1 MDNIIPV
8 FYSEYGRYI
17 SRSRMIPSN
26 IDGLIPVNRRLL
38 LVMHKIAKKTTKSA
52 RIVGETI
59 GTLHAHGDTSAYG
72 SLVNLV
78 YDGYA
83 DSSKST
89 WGGPGLVDVPAPA
102 ARYCVVGDTLI
113 TTNYGNIPIKN
124 FFKDVYDEEKINN
137 HIPFKKMQS
146 NLKVLCHDN
155 QYHDVSHMIYSG
167 YHDIVEIKT
176 KNGIM
181 LRCTP
186 NHPLL
191 VATPSGFI
199 WKEAQY
205 LTPNDW
211 LCQPNT
217 DTIIDDQN
225 HLNDCNIKYINEEEA
240 TLLGLILSDGYI
252 RKYTIGFSNTDMQLN
267 NLFELYASKYISDKI
282 IKYNK
287 LTNKEL
293 VEFNINSVDKVNQ
306 FVEEYDIPVDIS
318 KNRRVPHYIYY
329 QTQAV
334 IGRFLQALYD
344 GEGSVTK
351 TGCINFSN
359 SSIRL
364 CAEIQL
370 LLKCY
375 FSITSTITLDKH
387 INRNPCYKIMI
398 SDLNSRLMFAK
409 YIGFNNQDK
418 KERLFKF
425 INNLSNYFGKHS
437 GTKIDLIP
445 FAKKR
450 VFGKGVHCSRLYFR
464 RNFSDYDNDN
474 QSKYKHFYD
483 SNYIYSQVISVTPVG
498 KDHVYDLT
506 VPEIHSFTAN
516 GYYVHNT
523 ETSILPWV
531 EKLAFEFID
540 FVPWELLELSEEPL
554 YLPSPIPIGLV
565 GDGIISGISY
575 HKTVIPRYDKKDLV
589 KRLLW
594 LIQNGKPQKPVDI
607 SEELDPKIYGPCI
620 KPKKEDCDVDEFSKN
635 DFYKLLIFG
644 EGKVIYK
651 PKANIITEKK
661 QTFLEI
667 LGKAP
672 LSTFQPM
679 LNAYSKNLLPFTEKP
694 IDQSK
699 KTNIRILAPLKKNI
713 SNTFLNEFKENYLN
727 KPISFKCY
735 FCDLDGKVNQY
746 GIDDI
751 LLNSFNHWYQAL
763 LKKLLNDICN
773 INYKLFLNTISFMIK
788 NILHNNKKIMSVD
801 DIIKNFDFNQKIK
814 QYDYQNK
821 KWIILNKEIT
831 ETDVRETCKN
841 VSIQKLIEYHSIE
854 ENLKEQFQL
863 IKNNIDNINNY
874 ILIKIKDVI

>member
-59 GTLHAHGDTSAYG
+59 GTLHAHGDCLRGSTLIPLLDGSLVPISELCGKEPQWVLTYDKEKQDYIPTKAHSWRVGQITKELYKIHLSNGGIIECTANHPFLLNTQKWSRADELNCGDVLFGGLILRKFLNNLDILKHILADCGVYIIKIEKIILDKPEEFYDFTVDNYHNMIIATTDDPNNINFVIAHNSSAYG

-102 ARYCVVGDTLI
+102 SRY
-113 TTNYGNIPIKN
+113 
-124 FFKDVYDEEKINN
+124 
-137 HIPFKKMQS
+137 
-146 NLKVLCHDN
+146 
-155 QYHDVSHMIYSG
+155 
-167 YHDIVEIKT
+167 
-176 KNGIM
+176 
-181 LRCTP
+181 
-186 NHPLL
+186 
-191 VATPSGFI
+191 
-199 WKEAQY
+199 
-205 LTPNDW
+205 
-211 LCQPNT
+211 
-217 DTIIDDQN
+217 
-225 HLNDCNIKYINEEEA
+225 
-240 TLLGLILSDGYI
+240 
-252 RKYTIGFSNTDMQLN
+252 
-267 NLFELYASKYISDKI
+267 
-282 IKYNK
+282 
-287 LTNKEL
+287 
-293 VEFNINSVDKVNQ
+293 
-306 FVEEYDIPVDIS
+306 
-318 KNRRVPHYIYY
+318 
-329 QTQAV
+329 
-334 IGRFLQALYD
+334 
-344 GEGSVTK
+344 
-351 TGCINFSN
+351 
-359 SSIRL
+359 
-364 CAEIQL
+364 
-370 LLKCY
+370 
-375 FSITSTITLDKH
+375 
-387 INRNPCYKIMI
+387 
-398 SDLNSRLMFAK
+398 
-409 YIGFNNQDK
+409 
-418 KERLFKF
+418 
-425 INNLSNYFGKHS
+425 
-437 GTKIDLIP
+437 
-445 FAKKR
+445 
-450 VFGKGVHCSRLYFR
+450 
-464 RNFSDYDNDN
+464 
-474 QSKYKHFYD
+474 
-483 SNYIYSQVISVTPVG
+483 
-498 KDHVYDLT
+498 
-506 VPEIHSFTAN
+506 
-516 GYYVHNT
+516 T

-635 DFYKLLIFG
+635 DFYRLLIFG

-746 GIDDI
+746 GVDDI

-763 LKKLLNDICN
+763 LKKLLNDIHN

>member
-17 SRSRMIPSN
+17 SRSRLITSN

-59 GTLHAHGDTSAYG
+59 GTLHAHGDCLRGSTLVPLLNGNLTPISELCGKDPQWILSYDETTQEYIPTKAHSWRVGQVTNELYKIHLSNGGILECTSNHPFLLKNQNWRRADELKIGDILFGGSIYINREYKILKTHNKYAKLHRYVYEYFTDKQLISNNIIHHKDENKINNIPENLELTGRPDHAKRHITQKKLDCLERGRKTMFLENSPIREKIYNKNKELRRLICKTSALRKAIKVIKYLIKNNLELTEENYYSIGKNIVYNLTKLKTIEQKYNLTFNELIKIAPTWKADTSSATGLTKIKLDNVKKTYKYKINRPNSELIFKVFNTLNNFNPTWNEYITTAKKLSNYANIVYSNKDKLCEKLNIEMPADILKNISADCGIYIINIEKVILDKPEEFYDFTVDNYHNMIIATTDDPNNINFVVAHNSSAYG

-102 ARYCVVGDTLI
+102 SRY
-113 TTNYGNIPIKN
+113 
-124 FFKDVYDEEKINN
+124 
-137 HIPFKKMQS
+137 
-146 NLKVLCHDN
+146 
-155 QYHDVSHMIYSG
+155 
-167 YHDIVEIKT
+167 
-176 KNGIM
+176 
-181 LRCTP
+181 
-186 NHPLL
+186 
-191 VATPSGFI
+191 
-199 WKEAQY
+199 
-205 LTPNDW
+205 
-211 LCQPNT
+211 
-217 DTIIDDQN
+217 
-225 HLNDCNIKYINEEEA
+225 
-240 TLLGLILSDGYI
+240 
-252 RKYTIGFSNTDMQLN
+252 
-267 NLFELYASKYISDKI
+267 
-282 IKYNK
+282 
-287 LTNKEL
+287 
-293 VEFNINSVDKVNQ
+293 
-306 FVEEYDIPVDIS
+306 
-318 KNRRVPHYIYY
+318 
-329 QTQAV
+329 
-334 IGRFLQALYD
+334 
-344 GEGSVTK
+344 
-351 TGCINFSN
+351 
-359 SSIRL
+359 
-364 CAEIQL
+364 
-370 LLKCY
+370 
-375 FSITSTITLDKH
+375 
-387 INRNPCYKIMI
+387 
-398 SDLNSRLMFAK
+398 
-409 YIGFNNQDK
+409 
-418 KERLFKF
+418 
-425 INNLSNYFGKHS
+425 
-437 GTKIDLIP
+437 
-445 FAKKR
+445 
-450 VFGKGVHCSRLYFR
+450 
-464 RNFSDYDNDN
+464 
-474 QSKYKHFYD
+474 
-483 SNYIYSQVISVTPVG
+483 
-498 KDHVYDLT
+498 
-506 VPEIHSFTAN
+506 
-516 GYYVHNT
+516 T

-661 QTFLEI
+661 QVFLEI

-763 LKKLLNDICN
+763 LKKLLNDIYN

>member
-59 GTLHAHGDTSAYG
+59 GTLHAHGDCLRGSTLIPLLDGSLVPISELCGKEPQWVLTYDKEKQDYIPTKAHSWRVGQITKELYKIHLSNGGIIECTANHPFLLNTQKWSRADELNCGDVLFGGLIYIDKNYKTLKTHNKHIKLHRHVYEHFTHNNLAGVDIIHHKDNNKINNIPENLELTDRSAHAKCHITQKHIDCLARGRETMFSANSLMREKIYKKNKELRNLICKTTALRKAIKVIKYLKENNLELTKENYYLFGKNIVYNLTKLETIEKKYNLDFDKLIEIAPTWKANTSSAIGLTKNNLKRKKKQVIKYKINKLCSELIFKVFNKLNNFNPTWDEYISTAKKLSNYANIVYSNKNKLCKKLNIQNPADILKHISADCGVYIIKIEKIILDKPEEFYDFTVDNYHNMIIATTNDVNNINFVIAHNSSAYG

-102 ARYCVVGDTLI
+102 SRY
-113 TTNYGNIPIKN
+113 
-124 FFKDVYDEEKINN
+124 
-137 HIPFKKMQS
+137 
-146 NLKVLCHDN
+146 
-155 QYHDVSHMIYSG
+155 
-167 YHDIVEIKT
+167 
-176 KNGIM
+176 
-181 LRCTP
+181 
-186 NHPLL
+186 
-191 VATPSGFI
+191 
-199 WKEAQY
+199 
-205 LTPNDW
+205 
-211 LCQPNT
+211 
-217 DTIIDDQN
+217 
-225 HLNDCNIKYINEEEA
+225 
-240 TLLGLILSDGYI
+240 
-252 RKYTIGFSNTDMQLN
+252 
-267 NLFELYASKYISDKI
+267 
-282 IKYNK
+282 
-287 LTNKEL
+287 
-293 VEFNINSVDKVNQ
+293 
-306 FVEEYDIPVDIS
+306 
-318 KNRRVPHYIYY
+318 
-329 QTQAV
+329 
-334 IGRFLQALYD
+334 
-344 GEGSVTK
+344 
-351 TGCINFSN
+351 
-359 SSIRL
+359 
-364 CAEIQL
+364 
-370 LLKCY
+370 
-375 FSITSTITLDKH
+375 
-387 INRNPCYKIMI
+387 
-398 SDLNSRLMFAK
+398 
-409 YIGFNNQDK
+409 
-418 KERLFKF
+418 
-425 INNLSNYFGKHS
+425 
-437 GTKIDLIP
+437 
-445 FAKKR
+445 
-450 VFGKGVHCSRLYFR
+450 
-464 RNFSDYDNDN
+464 
-474 QSKYKHFYD
+474 
-483 SNYIYSQVISVTPVG
+483 
-498 KDHVYDLT
+498 
-506 VPEIHSFTAN
+506 
-516 GYYVHNT
+516 T

-746 GIDDI
+746 GVDDI

-763 LKKLLNDICN
+763 LKKLLNDIYN

-831 ETDVRETCKN
+831 ETDIRETCKN